1 MTLEQVMRQKNF
13 VVAGNTLEAGK
24 PAREIKEKLLEHGYS
39 VHCVGKELASLNDVP
54 GDVDVLDLC
63 IHPAKGLKLL
73 QECRRPFGFV
83 VIQPGAE
90 SDELCA
96 WLQANGHPYRHGC
109 LLVAMRLYAGDR
121 AVWD

>member
-13 VVAGNTLEAGK
+13 VVMGNTVEAGK
-24 PAREIKEKLLEHGYS
+24 PAREIKEKLEAYGYT
-39 VHCVGKELASLNDVP
+39 VHAVGKELASLNDVP
-54 GDVDVLDLC
+54 GEIDVLDLC

-73 QECRRPFGFV
+73 KECKRDFGFV

-90 SDELCA
+90 SEELCA
-96 WLQANGHPYRHGC
+96 WLTENGHPYRHGC
-109 LLVAMRLYAGDR
+109 LLVAMRLYAGEC

>member
-13 VVAGNTLEAGK
+13 VVMGNTLEPGK
-24 PAREIKEKLLEHGYS
+24 PAREIKEKLLSHGYT

-54 GDVDVLDLC
+54 GDIDVLDLC

-73 QECRRPFGFV
+73 QECRRDFGFV

-90 SDELCA
+90 SDELCR
-96 WLQANGHPYRHGC
+96 WLEEHGHPYRHGC
-109 LLVAMRLYAGDR
+109 LLVAMRLYAGKS